1 MKFRPLFIVASVAAL
16 CACNKAATNTT
27 ATTNTAAPA
36 APAAGP
42 AATPAP
48 AAPAAGGTA
57 DAGTMQQLNLAAQA
71 IQSQVPIVQGPTTIT
86 AARVEGSTLVTAMTL
101 AAPLSSEMTSQMGTQ
116 LSGQVCQNPALGQLS
131 RAGASFAYE
140 ITDSNGQ
147 VHRVDVAPC

>member
-1 MKFRPLFIVASVAAL
+1 MKFRSLFVVASVAAL
-16 CACNKAATNTT
+16 CACNKAPTNTAT
-27 ATTNTAAPA
+27 ANTAAPA
-36 APAAGP
+36 APAATGP

-57 DAGTMQQLNLAAQA
+57 DAATMQQLNLAAQA

-101 AAPLSSEMTSQMGTQ
+101 AAPLSTEMTSQMGTQ